1 VGIVRPARGR
11 PKEEKKMKVEI
22 ENIAGGDRRSFRSL
36 AQMARMAA
44 RYAPYG
50 GWRIT
55 SCEGIAVEDVRRV
68 LNYTRLAL
76 RSFLPRPRTADEWR
90 RVADT
95 AIRMR

>member
-1 VGIVRPARGR
+1 
-11 PKEEKKMKVEI
+11 MKVEI
-22 ENIAGGDRRSFRSL
+22 ENIAGGDRRTFSSL

-55 SCEGIAVEDVRRV
+55 SCEGIPEEDVHRV
-68 LNYTRLAL
+68 LDYTHLAI
-76 RSFLPRPRTADEWR
+76 RSFRPRPRTADEWE
-90 RVADT
+90 RVANT